1 MTEQKSKRIIS
12 IDLLRG
18 IVVALMALD
27 HVRFF
32 FHASAAEFSP
42 TNLEKASAMLFF
54 TRWITHFC
62 APLFL
67 LLAGVSAALMV
78 NKKGIKS
85 TTYFLWTR
93 GLFLIILELLVF
105 RFGWNITAFNHWEAH
120 QMLVISMIGICMI
133 ILAGL
138 IYLPPKVILGIG
150 LFIVLLH
157 NLLQNVQI
165 SPESSFYNLWVLAY
179 KGGGMAPMGIFR
191 VFVLF
196 AFLPYLGII
205 SCGYGIGQL
214 YTNNYTPEA
223 RKKILLIA
231 GSACIVLFII
241 LRTFNIYGD
250 PSHWSPQK
258 NTLYSF
264 LSFINTTKYPTSLLY
279 TLMTIG
285 PGLICLALT
294 ENVRGRVNQFFVVLG
309 SVPMFYYIL
318 HLFLIQLSSLLLTVI
333 IFNEFGIQ
341 KFNLTTV
348 YIVWILV
355 ILILYPI
362 CAAYRK
368 YKFAHPEKIW
378 LSYI

>member
-1 MTEQKSKRIIS
+1 M
-12 IDLLRG
+12 
-18 IVVALMALD
+18 ALMALD

-42 TNLEKASAMLFF
+42 TNLEKASAILFF

-85 TTYFLWTR
+85 TAYFLWTR

-105 RFGWNITAFNHWEAH
+105 RFGWNITAFDHWEVH
-120 QMLVISMIGICMI
+120 RMLVISMIGICMI
-133 ILAGL
+133 MLAAL
-138 IYLPPKVILGIG
+138 IYLPVRVVLGIG
-150 LFIVLLH
+150 LIIVLFH
-157 NLLQNVQI
+157 NLLQNVSI
-165 SPESSFYNLWVLAY
+165 TPESPFYNLWVLAY
-179 KGGGMAPMGIFR
+179 KGGGMAPMGI
-191 VFVLF
+191 VSVYVLF

-205 SCGYGIGQL
+205 ACGYGLGQL
-214 YTNNYTPEA
+214 YRNDYAPEA

-231 GSACIVLFII
+231 GSICIILFIL
-241 LRTFNIYGD
+241 LRTFNLYGD

-258 NTLYSF
+258 NTLYSL
-264 LSFINTTKYPTSLLY
+264 LSILNTTKYPTSLLY
-279 TLMTIG
+279 TLMTVG

-294 ENVRGRVNQFFVVLG
+294 ENAKGRITQFFVVLG

-318 HLFLIQLSSLLLTVI
+318 HLFLIQLSSLLLTAIV
-333 IFNEFGIQ
+333 FGEFDIQ
-341 KFNLTTV
+341 RFNLTTV
-348 YIVWILV
+348 YIAWILV
-355 ILILYPI
+355 VLILYPV
-362 CAAYRK
+362 CAAYRR
-368 YKFAHPEKIW
+368 YKFAHPEKAW